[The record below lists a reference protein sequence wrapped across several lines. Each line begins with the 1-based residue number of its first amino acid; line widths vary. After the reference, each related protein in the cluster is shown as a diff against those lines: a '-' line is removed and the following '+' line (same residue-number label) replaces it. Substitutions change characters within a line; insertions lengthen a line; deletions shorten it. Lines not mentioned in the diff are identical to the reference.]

1 MEQLEKI
8 IKYLDGEVIGE
19 EKQAFEKKL
28 EGDVSLQEKLNLVKD
43 INATL
48 ADENLN
54 SFVTKIQ
61 QIQSSVNH
69 KSSAKNNSD
78 IEGKK
83 NSAIILKRR
92 FLSAAAVL
100 LIMAISSIFYL
111 NFAGPKNERIYNQF
125 YQKYESSLI
134 TRSDNNETSALIAAI
149 QLYDKGNYPG
159 AIARLSDLLQKDNS
173 NTTARFFIGLS
184 YMETKT
190 YDKAIANFNAI
201 MAEGD
206 TAFIE
211 HAEWYMAL
219 CYVRTNQIKQA
230 SDLLKHIAESN
241 SYYKVKAA
249 DLLKK
254 I

>member
-8 IKYLDGEVIGE
+8 IKYLGGEVTGD

-28 EGDVSLQEKLNLVKD
+28 GEDVSLQEKLNLVKD
-43 INATL
+43 IDATL
-48 ADENLN
+48 TDENLF

-61 QIQSSVNH
+61 QISSSVNR
-69 KSSAKNNSD
+69 KQSSITKNRID
-78 IEGKK
+78 EEKTIFT
-83 NSAIILKRR
+83 LKRR
-92 FLSAAAVL
+92 FLSVAAVL
-100 LIMAISSIFYL
+100 LIFAISSIFYL

-134 TRSDNNETSALIAAI
+134 TRSGTNETNDLIIAI
-149 QLYDKGNYPG
+149 QLYDKGKYKD
-159 AIARLSDLLQKDNS
+159 AIARFTNLLQKDNS
-173 NTTARFFIGLS
+173 NTTAHFFMGLS

-190 YDKAIANFNAI
+190 YDKAIKSFNTI
-201 MAEGD
+201 MAEKD

-219 CYVRTNQIKQA
+219 CYVRTNQKKQA
-230 SDLLKHIAESN
+230 SDLLKQIAASN
-241 SYYKVKAA
+241 SYYKIKAV

-254 I
+254 F

>member
-19 EKQAFEKKL
+19 EKQAFENKL
-28 EGDVSLQEKLNLVKD
+28 EGDVSLQEKLKLVKD

-61 QIQSSVNH
+61 QIQSSV
-69 KSSAKNNSD
+69 AKKKTD
-78 IEGKK
+78 VKEKK
-83 NSAIILKRR
+83 NTAFILKRR

-111 NFAGPKNERIYNQF
+111 NFAGPRNERIYNQF

-149 QLYDKGNYPG
+149 QLYDKGNYQG
-159 AIARLSDLLQKDNS
+159 AIARLTDLLQKDNS

-190 YDKAIANFNAI
+190 YEKAITNFNVI
-201 MAEGD
+201 MTERD

-219 CYVRTNQIKQA
+219 CYVQTNRIKQA
-230 SDLLKHIAESN
+230 SELLKQIADSN
-241 SYYKVKAA
+241 SYYKIKAV

-254 I
+254 M

>member
-8 IKYLDGEVIGE
+8 IKYLDGEVIGD

-28 EGDVSLQEKLNLVKD
+28 EGDVSLQEKLKLVKD
-43 INATL
+43 IDATL
-48 ADENLN
+48 SDENLN

-61 QIQSSVNH
+61 QIQSSVTN
-69 KSSAKNNSD
+69 
-78 IEGKK
+78 KK
-83 NSAIILKRR
+83 TDVKEKTNTAIILKRR

-111 NFAGPKNERIYNQF
+111 NLAGPRNERIYNQF

-134 TRSDNNETSALIAAI
+134 TRSDNSETSDLIAAI
-149 QLYDKGNYPG
+149 QLYDKGNYQG
-159 AIARLSDLLQKDNS
+159 AIARLTNLLQKDNS
-173 NTTARFFIGLS
+173 NTTAHFFIGLS

-190 YDKAIANFNAI
+190 YEKAITNFNVI
-201 MAEGD
+201 MTERD

-211 HAEWYMAL
+211 HAEWYTAL
-219 CYVRTNQIKQA
+219 CYVQTNRIKQA
-230 SDLLKHIAESN
+230 SELLKQITESN
-241 SYYKVKAA
+241 SYYKIKAV

-254 I
+254 L